1 MSERKI
7 EWLVF
12 GGLAATILAIFTGV
26 RPRCPLRDP
35 RRSGFLERFHHF
47 ALIDQNGHD
56 TTTATLRGNVCIAD
70 VIFTR
75 CAGQCIVMST
85 AMKEI
90 QSALP
95 DSLPVKLVS
104 ITTDPSYDTPA
115 VLKKYGA
122 RYGAQEGRWL
132 FLTGDK
138 AQLHLAMFDGLKLAA
153 VEKTPA
159 QQDDPNDLFI
169 HSTKLVLIDKEGR
182 IRGYYDGSAQESVL
196 EIIAAAKNL
205 ARQ

>member
-1 MSERKI
+1 MSDRKV
-7 EWLVF
+7 EWIVW
-12 GGLAATILAIFTGV
+12 GGLFLTILGILTAYIVLPSAMQHPLPDLGAMTDFTLTNQDNNAV
-26 RPRCPLRDP
+26 TLA
-35 RRSGFLERFHHF
+35 S
-47 ALIDQNGHD
+47 
-56 TTTATLRGNVCIAD
+56 LRGSVCIAD

-75 CAGQCIVMST
+75 CAGQCITMST
-85 AMKEI
+85 AMKGI
-90 QSALP
+90 QSTLS

-104 ITTDPSYDTPA
+104 ITTDPSNDTPA

-122 RYGAQEGRWL
+122 RYGAQEGRWQ

-138 AQLHLAMFDGLKLAA
+138 AQLHLATFDGLKLAA

-159 QQDDPNDLFI
+159 QQDDANDLFI
-169 HSTKLVLIDKEGR
+169 HSTKFVLIDKEGR
-182 IRGYYDGSAQESVL
+182 IRGYYDGSSPESVS